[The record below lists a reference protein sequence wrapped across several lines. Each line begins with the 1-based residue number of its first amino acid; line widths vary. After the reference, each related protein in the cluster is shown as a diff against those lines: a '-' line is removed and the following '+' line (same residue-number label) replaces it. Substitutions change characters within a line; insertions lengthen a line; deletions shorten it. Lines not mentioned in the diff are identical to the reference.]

1 MEETACNMEQLTST
15 VRTNSENTK
24 QASTLA
30 EHALKLAQDGA
41 TLSNRSWWLWS
52 PAMNSRKKITDIIGV
67 VDGIAFQA
75 DILALKAAVAAA
87 QAGE

>member
-1 MEETACNMEQLTST
+1 
-15 VRTNSENTK
+15 
-24 QASTLA
+24 
-30 EHALKLAQDGA
+30 
-41 TLSNRSWWLWS
+41 
-52 PAMNSRKKITDIIGV
+52 MNSRKKITDIIGV